1 MEKNSVLMITVGSAN
16 SPTVSVFEKHNYSYI
31 VKTRAQLTQRK
42 QTVDSMFTCMATEGL
57 LYNNAATARESAPP
71 NRCTMQDFKFLAHL
85 WRLKGVPKF
94 GVCCMSSGA
103 PSTVKQGY

>member
-42 QTVDSMFTCMATEGL
+42 
-57 LYNNAATARESAPP
+57 
-71 NRCTMQDFKFLAHL
+71 
-85 WRLKGVPKF
+85 
-94 GVCCMSSGA
+94 
-103 PSTVKQGY
+103 